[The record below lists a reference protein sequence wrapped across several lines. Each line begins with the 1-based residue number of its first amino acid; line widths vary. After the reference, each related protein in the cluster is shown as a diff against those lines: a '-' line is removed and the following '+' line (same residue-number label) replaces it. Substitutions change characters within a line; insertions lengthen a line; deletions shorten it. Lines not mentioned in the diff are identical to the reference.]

1 MKKFRQILEGTIS
14 SNEKTE
20 IVRTESDAAY
30 AASLKKIAMDKQI
43 DSLSNRDRDTLAR
56 IADMMKNA
64 NDDRKEDVSED
75 EDTIK
80 VVNKLQRKTHYITKD
95 KLPEYEKKGWK
106 KVEKGFLTKKTNKHD
121 DEYERSLKGKAPYRE
136 DKEETV
142 AETTLAQQQRDKTKS
157 QHDAHA
163 KRMNKSARDSITK
176 YDQVKK
182 DREAAA
188 KRAGVGRSGETA
200 RQRANRLG
208 HTQSEE
214 LMAFIK
220 NANEAGVEPTDLMDA
235 VENWILINEKD
246 VSAKIP
252 FDGQFD
258 ASLQG
263 DLEDKFGISVDDY
276 DEDEGKVSVTGSKAQ
291 IRKWLSDKSDIGF
304 GYDDGQAD
312 KVLKDAGVD
321 KDDDTPLDDLDDIK
335 KKYAKEIIRF
345 QDGDGELSQA
355 ALDALYAY
363 QGSDA
368 IKTDDPDELDDFVLG
383 LRMGKYK
390 RESYINEAYSKA
402 FSKGELAKLRKKYS
416 FIDDDEA
423 EDYMSKFSPLK
434 IGNRKGW
441 TAISYPV
448 RDGDYYFALIPNN
461 NANEK
466 AVRDANDAINTEL
479 KRLVGTGN
487 FKGNPDGLYT
497 SLTQWV
503 YNNIN
508 HQFGYGDTM
517 TREEIYSACK
527 HILGGK
533 YEEVE
538 VNEIVDVSDLRI
550 GKRKKAPKTRFKK
563 GGSLGE
569 VNEAIDSNDYK
580 LDSEKSQF
588 NNGHRGKVVH
598 KEKGS
603 VMYLGSM
610 SWKTPDAAKGHAN
623 AYLMGYER
631 GGETGARKAQDRYV
645 DQNKNKKL
653 YSKKESFKS
662 YSEGAKEDA
671 LRAIK
676 NDRDFKQV
684 KDVDIRATTADMKLA
699 KKNPIQQLRKI
710 SDQGRG
716 QMEFLNNKKLRISKK
731 EADALLRGFDSMKKP
746 QDKEKYQTMI
756 SKDSAG
762 LKRILKIVNK

>member
-1 MKKFRQILEGTIS
+1 MKKFRQILEGTLS

-20 IVRTESDAAY
+20 TVQLESDAAY

-43 DSLSNRDRDTLAR
+43 DSLSNRDRNTLAR

-64 NDDRKEDVSED
+64 NNDRDRKEDISED
-75 EDTIK
+75 DMSLDDIK
-80 VVNKLQRKTHYITKD
+80 KKWAKEIIAFQDGDGDLPRAAEMDMFSYHGSDAIKTDDPDDFDDFVMGLRMGKYKKESVDETYAD
-95 KLPEYEKKGWK
+95 EK
-106 KVEKGFLTKKTNKHD
+106 
-121 DEYERSLKGKAPYRE
+121 RA
-136 DKEETV
+136 
-142 AETTLAQQQRDKTKS
+142 KTKR
-157 QHDAHA
+157 QLDTHA

-176 YDQVKK
+176 YDQVQK

-208 HTQSEE
+208 HSQSEE
-214 LMAFIK
+214 M
-220 NANEAGVEPTDLMDA
+220 
-235 VENWILINEKD
+235 
-246 VSAKIP
+246 
-252 FDGQFD
+252 
-258 ASLQG
+258 
-263 DLEDKFGISVDDY
+263 
-276 DEDEGKVSVTGSKAQ
+276 
-291 IRKWLSDKSDIGF
+291 
-304 GYDDGQAD
+304 
-312 KVLKDAGVD
+312 
-321 KDDDTPLDDLDDIK
+321 
-335 KKYAKEIIRF
+335 
-345 QDGDGELSQA
+345 
-355 ALDALYAY
+355 
-363 QGSDA
+363 
-368 IKTDDPDELDDFVLG
+368 
-383 LRMGKYK
+383 
-390 RESYINEAYSKA
+390 NEAYSKS
-402 FSKGELAKLRKKYS
+402 FSKSELTKLRKKYS

-423 EDYMSKFSPLK
+423 ADYMDKYSPSK

-466 AVRDANDAINTEL
+466 MVRDANDAINTEL
-479 KRLVGTGN
+479 KGLVGTGR
-487 FKGNPDGLYT
+487 FKGDPDGLYT
-497 SLTQWV
+497 SLMQWI

-517 TREEIYSACK
+517 TREEIYGACK

-533 YEEVE
+533 FEEVE
-538 VNEIVDVSDLRI
+538 VNEVVDVSDLRI

-563 GGSLGE
+563 GGNLGE
-569 VNEAIDSNDYK
+569 VNEAIDSKDYK

-588 NNGHRGKVVH
+588 NNGHRGKVIH

-623 AYLMGYER
+623 AYLMGYEI

-645 DQNKNKKL
+645 AQNSSKRTWA
-653 YSKKESFKS
+653 KKESFRS
-662 YSEGAKEDA
+662 YTEGAKEDA

-716 QMEFLNNKKLRISKK
+716 QMEFLNNKKLKVSKQ
-731 EADALLRGFDSMKKP
+731 EADALLRGFDAMKKP